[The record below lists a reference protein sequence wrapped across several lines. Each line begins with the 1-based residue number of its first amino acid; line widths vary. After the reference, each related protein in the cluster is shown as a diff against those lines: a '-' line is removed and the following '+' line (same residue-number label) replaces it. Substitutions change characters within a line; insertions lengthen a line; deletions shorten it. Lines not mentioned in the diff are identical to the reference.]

1 MWTPSIIGKVG
12 SWSRGHVIQTR
23 VGHDSMST
31 TYQSVG
37 KAEKEVHH
45 RANCPSSFSK
55 TPRGQCPSKQG
66 SPLGTGKMT

>member
-1 MWTPSIIGKVG
+1 MWTPSIIVKVG

-31 TYQSVG
+31 TNQSVG

-55 TPRGQCPSKQG
+55 HHVDSAQTSKG
-66 SPLGTGKMT
+66 HPWGKVK